1 MFPQSNSQSQAFA
14 NHFLQPESLQQNLDV
29 AVRGTQAGGRAWAD
43 VAALKL
49 KSPALTWQHG
59 AALNSIH

>member
-29 AVRGTQAGGRAWAD
+29 AVHGTQWEGLG
-43 VAALKL
+43 
-49 KSPALTWQHG
+49 
-59 AALNSIH
+59 